1 LATGKNTITYEKLSG
16 NGTKIGQT
24 TKFVYVYKNNFM
36 KYLWLLAILIFTS
49 AAVQAQAK
57 KTSKPGA
64 KKTAAKGK
72 TNKRL
77 KTSSGGVVLD
87 ELDCIENGPCS
98 FRIRKG
104 DTLVYD
110 VSGAGQQYALMIVPN
125 KFDNATIADFNWIT
139 ISGADKK
146 NGHIVINTAAL
157 TSSKKYVT
165 SLLPGE
171 IKLSD
176 ASMFWLCNSSFKEIA
191 YDPKQTSVT
200 FDNNGPEVFSSPEE
214 DAVSTPINYKGN
226 PIELDGFL
234 IENKPEGSA
243 GRKEI
248 WVLNTTSNLLMFKI
262 DNGTTTMLLKEV
274 KEKKKAAA
282 PVKKKK

>member
-1 LATGKNTITYEKLSG
+1 MSLGR
-16 NGTKIGQT
+16 IGWIQ
-24 TKFVYVYKNNFM
+24 KFDYVYKNNFM
-36 KYLWLLAILIFTS
+36 KYLWLLSLLLFSMAG
-49 AAVQAQAK
+49 VQAQAK
-57 KTSKPGA
+57 KTAKPAA
-64 KKTAAKGK
+64 KKTGAKGK

-77 KTSSGGVVLD
+77 KTSAGGMVLD

-98 FRIRKG
+98 FKIRKG

-110 VSGAGQQYALMIVPN
+110 VSGAGQSYNLLVIPN
-125 KFDNATIADFNWIT
+125 KFDEAAIADFNWVT
-139 ISGADKK
+139 VSGTDKK
-146 NGHIVINTAAL
+146 TGHVVVSTAAL
-157 TSSKKYVT
+157 TTSKKYIT

-176 ASMFWLCNSSFKEIA
+176 ASMFWLCGASFKDIA
-191 YDPKQTSVT
+191 SESKQTSVT
-200 FDNNGPEVFSSPEE
+200 FDNNAAETFSSPEE

-234 IENKPEGSA
+234 IQNKPEGSA

-262 DNGTTTMLLKEV
+262 DNGTTTLLLKEV
-274 KEKKKAAA
+274 REKKKAA
-282 PVKKKK
+282 PVVRKK

>member
-1 LATGKNTITYEKLSG
+1 
-16 NGTKIGQT
+16 
-24 TKFVYVYKNNFM
+24 M
-36 KYLWLLAILIFTS
+36 KYLWLLAMFVFTT
-49 AAVQAQAK
+49 AGAQAQTK
-57 KTSKPGA
+57 KTSKTATKKTGA
-64 KKTAAKGK
+64 KSK

-77 KTSSGGVVLD
+77 KTSSGGVALD

-110 VSGAGQQYALMIVPN
+110 VSGAGQQYTLLIIPN
-125 KFDNATIADFNWIT
+125 KFENTTIADFNWIT
-139 ISGADKK
+139 MSGADKK
-146 NGHIVINTAAL
+146 TGHVVINTVAL
-157 TSSKKYVT
+157 TTSKKYIT

-200 FDNNGPEVFSSPEE
+200 FDNNAPEVFSSPEE

-248 WVLNTTSNLLMFKI
+248 WILNTTSNLLMFKI

-274 KEKKKAAA
+274 KEKKKVAAA